1 MADALPRA
9 FHILGAVLWL
19 GPQFFMFIAV
29 MPALRAA
36 GDTARMRAMAVLT
49 VRFNYLA
56 WSALALLVLT
66 GLYSVG
72 DRAADFD
79 LFDVRYG
86 FILVVKVAFA
96 AAAILLTALHSFVI
110 GPQLLALQEAAATGG
125 GVEPERIA
133 ALRRRSMLI
142 SIATLLLG
150 LAIVYMGALLR
161 QTEFSFT

>member
-36 GDTARMRAMAVLT
+36 GDTARMQAMAVLT

-56 WSALALLVLT
+56 WGALALLVLT

-110 GPQLLALQEAAATGG
+110 GPRLLALQEAAAKVG